1 MDEGESM
8 NEYVE
13 RVKKIMDNVANG
25 VTDNTTGILSLH
37 FLAMEVCNDQNL
49 SDEDAY
55 VLLCLIT
62 DRQSEL
68 GIDYNMV
75 HNIKLCT
82 MDGLEGILKS

>member
-1 MDEGESM
+1 M

-13 RVKKIMDNVANG
+13 RVKEIMDNVANG
-25 VTDNTTGILSLH
+25 VTDNTTAILSLH
-37 FLAMEVCNDQNL
+37 LLAMEVCDDKNL
-49 SDEDAY
+49 SEEEAG
-55 VLLCLIT
+55 VLIDRIT

-75 HNIKLCT
+75 HNLMLCT